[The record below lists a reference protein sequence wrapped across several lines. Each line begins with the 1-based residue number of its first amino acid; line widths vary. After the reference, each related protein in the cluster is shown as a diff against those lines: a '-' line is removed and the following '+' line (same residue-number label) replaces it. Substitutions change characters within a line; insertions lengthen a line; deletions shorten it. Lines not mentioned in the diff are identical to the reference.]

1 MFIVGSSKIF
11 SQCPCESRPDTA
23 VLKAAVTQLKK
34 ALTIL
39 FILLALIYHICE
51 QLHTHTHCCSC
62 TLSVNSSWGKTL
74 PRGYA
79 APWRTARSP
88 LGIERKRESGR
99 GGKGYIDAAPAC
111 KLIAIVE
118 FIGRQN
124 MHTTTAAATLKK
136 QKRHFVVF
144 IVLVF
149 LFLLVFCSISFFV
162 VLIKFVFPLHIFGGF
177 LFFFLVTF
185 NRTD

>member
-1 MFIVGSSKIF
+1 M
-11 SQCPCESRPDTA
+11 RT
-23 VLKAAVTQLKK
+23 T
-34 ALTIL
+34 T
-39 FILLALIYHICE
+39 
-51 QLHTHTHCCSC
+51 HTHTH
-62 TLSVNSSWGKTL
+62 TLLQLHTVGKL
-74 PRGYA
+74 QLREN
-79 APWRTARSP
+79 TATGLRRPMAHSEEP
-88 LGIERKRESGR
+88 AGHCERERER

-118 FIGRQN
+118 LIGRQN

-149 LFLLVFCSISFFV
+149 VLACFLQHFFFV

-177 LFFFLVTF
+177 LFFFF
-185 NRTD
+185 GNF